1 MHGQTYIKSM
11 GYLYV
16 VQETNVTVEN
26 VMYFLTDRYRDSASE
41 TISSQAVQKD
51 NCTSF
56 NYETCWTT
64 LEQST
69 KY

>member
-1 MHGQTYIKSM
+1 MD
-11 GYLYV
+11 YLHV
-16 VQETNVTVEN
+16 VQPVALIRKKQNVTVEN
-26 VMYFLTDRYRDSASE
+26 DMYFLTDRYRDSAPE
-41 TISSQAVQKD
+41 TIHSQGVQKD

-69 KY
+69 K